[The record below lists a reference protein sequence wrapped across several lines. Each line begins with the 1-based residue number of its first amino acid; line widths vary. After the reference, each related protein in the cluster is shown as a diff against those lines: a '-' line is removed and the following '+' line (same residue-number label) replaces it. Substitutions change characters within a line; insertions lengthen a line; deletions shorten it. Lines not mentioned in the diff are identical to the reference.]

1 MEFTPTHL
9 AGAYIIDVKK
19 LTDERGFFGRAF
31 CAQEFEAQQLKP
43 AIAQGNICFN
53 PTQGTTRGMHYQVA
67 PATETKLIRCTRGAI
82 YDVIVDLR
90 QDSPTYLQHIG
101 VELTADNHR
110 SLYVPEM
117 FAHGYQTLTEDTEV
131 MYLVSEFYTPGCEQG
146 LRHDDPVLGL
156 EWPLPVQLM
165 SDKDRS
171 WPLLPSNPKEI

>member
-1 MEFTPTHL
+1 MEFTPTQL
-9 AGAYIIDVKK
+9 PGAYLVEVKK
-19 LTDERGFFGRAF
+19 LSDERGFFARSF
-31 CAQEFEAQQLKP
+31 CAREFEAHQLKP

-101 VELTADNHR
+101 VELSAENHR

-117 FAHGYQTLTEDTEV
+117 FAHGYQTLTPDAEI
-131 MYLVSEFYTPGCEQG
+131 MYLVSEFYSPGHENG
-146 LRHDDPVLGL
+146 LRYDDPALAI
-156 EWPLPVQLM
+156 EWPLPVSLM
-165 SDKDRS
+165 SEKDRS
-171 WPLLPSNPKEI
+171 WPLIQP